1 MFRRKIIKEH
11 IYRIIKVLT
20 GNDKLDT
27 NCINLKKLGINSSN
41 MSLLIEKIENDF
53 EISLQLDNAYT
64 GVTTI
69 EILCNLIEIEI
80 YSKW

>member
-11 IYRIIKVLT
+11 IYHIIKFIT
-20 GNDKLDT
+20 ENDNLDSK
-27 NCINLKKLGINSSN
+27 CVDLKKLGIDSSN
-41 MSLLIEKIENDF
+41 MSLLIKRIEDDF
-53 EISLQLDNAYT
+53 EISLQLNNEYT
-64 GVTTI
+64 GITTI

>member
-27 NCINLKKLGINSSN
+27 NCVNLKKLGIDLSN
-41 MSLLIEKIENDF
+41 MSLLIERIEDDF
-53 EISLQLDNAYT
+53 EISLQLNNEYT
-64 GVTTI
+64 GITTI